1 MKNKK
6 TTKKNNVT
14 KSYRQLKSDDGLVLH
29 SRQGTEEGFLLEG
42 NDGSVTAWFF
52 EDSNNLVSAET
63 LMRWAKQAETYEKA
77 LKVLKKKSSQ
87 KQSKLSKCEV
97 FVSSTKKK
105 TKKV

>member
-1 MKNKK
+1 MKKK
-6 TTKKNNVT
+6 KKVAGT
-14 KSYRQLKSDDGLVLH
+14 AKKYDGLILY
-29 SRQGTEEGFLLEG
+29 SRQGEEEGMLIKGAGGE
-42 NDGSVTAWFF
+42 VIAWFF

-87 KQSKLSKCEV
+87 KQSKSSKREV
-97 FVSSTKKK
+97 LVSRTKKK